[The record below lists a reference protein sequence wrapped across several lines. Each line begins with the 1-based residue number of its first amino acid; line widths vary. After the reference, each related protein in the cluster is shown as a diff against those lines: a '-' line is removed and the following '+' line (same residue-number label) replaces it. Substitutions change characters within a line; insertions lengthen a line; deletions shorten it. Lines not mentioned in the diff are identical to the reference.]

1 MQVRWHDLAFFDPA
15 VYESLRKMILDSRKP
30 DGAECLAA
38 LGLTFAVNL
47 RPEEG
52 GETVELIPNG
62 ASVAVTP
69 GNVLDYVKKYAML
82 RMVKIN
88 GESLQV
94 HCALRILHVC
104 VCVCVCVLY
113 LHI

>member
-1 MQVRWHDLAFFDPA
+1 
-15 VYESLRKMILDSRKP
+15 MILDSRKP
-30 DGAECLAA
+30 DGPECLAA

-62 ASVAVTP
+62 ATVAVTP
-69 GNVLDYVKKYAML
+69 GNILDYVKKYAML

-94 HCALRILHVC
+94 HSTRCMVWCMCGVSSCAVNC
-104 VCVCVCVLY
+104 Y
-113 LHI
+113 MYE

>member
-1 MQVRWHDLAFFDPA
+1 
-15 VYESLRKMILDSRKP
+15 MILDSRKP
-30 DGAECLAA
+30 DGPECLAA

-94 HCALRILHVC
+94 QHSVCVSSLVYVWDIFMCDKLLHVQT
-104 VCVCVCVLY
+104 VLY
-113 LHI
+113 

>member
-1 MQVRWHDLAFFDPA
+1 
-15 VYESLRKMILDSRKP
+15 MILDSRKP

-52 GETVELIPNG
+52 GEVVELIPNG
-62 ASVAVTP
+62 ATVAVTP

-82 RMVKIN
+82 RMVKVN
-88 GESLQV
+88 GETLQV
-94 HCALRILHVC
+94 HNLYTCIHCTLCEYVC
-104 VCVCVCVLY
+104 VCVHVWYVEWVCAYYIFMRGKL
-113 LHI
+113 LQL

>member
-1 MQVRWHDLAFFDPA
+1 
-15 VYESLRKMILDSRKP
+15 MILDSRKP
-30 DGAECLAA
+30 DGPECLAA

-94 HCALRILHVC
+94 HVHCVCIVWFAVCVGYLHVW
-104 VCVCVCVLY
+104 
-113 LHI
+113 